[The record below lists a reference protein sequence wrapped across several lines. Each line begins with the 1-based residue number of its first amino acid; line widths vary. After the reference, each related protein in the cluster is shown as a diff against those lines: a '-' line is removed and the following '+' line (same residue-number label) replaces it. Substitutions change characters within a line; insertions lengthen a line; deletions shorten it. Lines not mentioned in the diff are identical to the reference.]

1 MTLLWILVG
10 AAVGALMVGL
20 ALRAQLVLTK
30 AQADRAEALQ
40 RDLHER
46 DARISELQRERDT
59 RTYQL
64 QKEHDAKLAE
74 LKREYEARADQ
85 ALREHDARVTAL
97 QKEIADARVDASAL
111 RERLDAERASA
122 ADKLAMLDDA
132 QKKLSDAFR
141 VLSADALDRN
151 NQQFLSIAK
160 QVLDKQQSAAQQ
172 DIATRAKEIDQLVQP
187 LRESLEKVDGK
198 IGELEKA
205 RAVAYGTLAEQVRAL
220 AGTQQALQLE
230 TQNLVRAL
238 RAPQVRG
245 RWGEIQ
251 LKRVVEMAG
260 MLEHCDFTQQDT
272 VHTEDGRLR
281 PDMIVRLPNGR
292 SIVVDSKAP
301 LQAYLEAVEAQ
312 DDDVRADRLRQ
323 HAQQIRTHIRKLSEK
338 SYWDRLAATDATPEF
353 VVLFLPGES
362 FYSAALELDPGLIE
376 GAIEQRVIL
385 ATPTTLIAL
394 LRAISYGWRQETITR
409 EAQQISALGRE
420 LYTRVR
426 TMAGHFT
433 DMRKSLDR
441 TVVSYNR
448 AVSSLESRV
457 LPSARRFRELGA
469 VSGDEDIEQ
478 LEAVDKQA
486 RALQAPDVSEPPV
499 RAIQTEL

>member
-1 MTLLWILVG
+1 MTILWVLLG
-10 AAVGALMVGL
+10 AAAGAALVGL
-20 ALRAQLVLTK
+20 ALRAQLLLSR
-30 AQADRAEALQ
+30 AQAERAAQLQ
-40 RDLHER
+40 VEVHER
-46 DARISELQRERDT
+46 DARINELQRERDA
-59 RTYQL
+59 RMHQL
-64 QKEHDAKLAE
+64 QKEQEAKLAE
-74 LKREYEARADQ
+74 LHRDHEVKLES
-85 ALREHDARVTAL
+85 L
-97 QKEIADARVDASAL
+97 QRQVADARVDASAL
-111 RERLDAERASA
+111 RERLEAERSA
-122 ADKLAMLDDA
+122 AAEKLALLDDA
-132 QKKLSDAFR
+132 QKKLGDAFR

-151 NQQFLSIAK
+151 NQNFLELAK
-160 QVLDKQQSAAQQ
+160 NTLLQQQELAKTDLAAKS
-172 DIATRAKEIDQLVQP
+172 REIDQLVKP
-187 LRESLEKVDGK
+187 LKESLDKVDGR

-220 AGTQQALQLE
+220 AQTQQSLQLE
-230 TQNLVRAL
+230 TQNLVKAL

-251 LKRVVEMAG
+251 LRRVVEMAG
-260 MLEHCDFTQQDT
+260 MISHCDFDEQPSVD
-272 VHTEDGRLR
+272 HEDGRLR

-301 LQAYLEAVEAQ
+301 LQAYLEAVEAS
-312 DDDVRADRLRQ
+312 DDAARAELLRQ
-323 HAQQIRTHIRKLSEK
+323 HAQQIRAHIRKLSEK
-338 SYWDRLAATDATPEF
+338 TYWDRLAATDATPEF

-409 EAQQISALGRE
+409 EAQQISALGKE

-426 TMAGHFT
+426 TMAGYFA
-433 DMRKSLDR
+433 DMRKALDR
-441 TVVSYNR
+441 TVISYNR

-469 VSGDEDIEQ
+469 VGSTEEIDQ
-478 LEAVDKQA
+478 LEAVDQHP
-486 RALQAPDVSEPPV
+486 RSLQAGDMPEPGQAQ

>member
-1 MTLLWILVG
+1 MTLLWVLFGVVLG
-10 AAVGALMVGL
+10 AIMGGL
-20 ALRAQLVLTK
+20 ALRAQLQLTK
-30 AQADRAEALQ
+30 AQAERADNLQ
-40 RDLHER
+40 RELHER
-46 DARISELQRERDT
+46 DARIHELQRERDT
-59 RTYQL
+59 RVYQL
-64 QKEHDAKLAE
+64 QKEQEAKLAE
-74 LKREYEARADQ
+74 AHRSHEARVTELQKEAT
-85 ALREHDARVTAL
+85 DARV
-97 QKEIADARVDASAL
+97 EASAL
-111 RERLDAERASA
+111 RERLDAERAASTE
-122 ADKLAMLDDA
+122 KLAMLDQA
-132 QKKLSDAFR
+132 QKKLADAFKA
-141 VLSADALDRN
+141 LSADALNRN
-151 NQQFLSIAK
+151 NETFLELARNT
-160 QVLDKQQSAAQQ
+160 LKQQQELGRTDLDAKS
-172 DIATRAKEIDQLVQP
+172 KEIDQLVKP
-187 LRESLEKVDGK
+187 LRESLEKVDAK

-205 RAVAYGTLAEQVRAL
+205 RAVAYGTLAEQVRSL
-220 AGTQQALQLE
+220 AGTQQALQAE
-230 TQNLVRAL
+230 TQNLVKAL

-251 LKRVVEMAG
+251 LRRVVEMAG

-272 VHTEDGRLR
+272 LTHDDGRLR

-301 LQAYLEAVEAQ
+301 LQAYLEAVETQ
-312 DDDVRADRLRQ
+312 DDTARSEHLRQ
-323 HAQQIRTHIRKLSEK
+323 HAQQIRAHIRKLSEK
-338 SYWDRLAATDATPEF
+338 AYWDRLAATDATPEF

-409 EAQQISALGRE
+409 EAQQISALGKE

-426 TMAGHFT
+426 TMTTHFA

-457 LPSARRFRELGA
+457 LPSVRRFRELGA
-469 VSGDEDIEQ
+469 VTADEDIDQ
-478 LEAVDKQA
+478 LEAVDQQA
-486 RALQAPDVSEPPV
+486 RALQAPDMMEQPV